1 MTQNEAA
8 LAGVLEI
15 FRHNPQ
21 RQFTVDQIE
30 RQARRDRLGN
40 FTDLIKSLA
49 TLEHEKKIITDGNGR
64 YQLTRENT
72 EVEGVF
78 RANDKGFGFVRL
90 DDEEADDIFIGADNT
105 KLALDGDRVKVKITV
120 GGNPWNGKGPEGE
133 VLEIL
138 ERGTSSLVGE
148 YTPLEDLQVKI
159 SHFAGYV
166 ISTNKKFKKY
176 KVYVSDQGIIPQLGD
191 MVKVTI
197 KDYPSEDIPD
207 SMTGA
212 VVEVIG
218 NKNDPGVDIMS
229 IVAEHDIRVD
239 WPEDALAQANAIP
252 DHVTDEEK
260 KGRRDIRDQAAV
272 TIDGDDSKDF
282 DDAVVVWKKPNGNYH
297 LGVHIADVAHY
308 VKEGTPLDRE
318 AFARGN
324 STYLVDR
331 VIPMLP
337 FRLSNGICSLNEGVD
352 RLVLSCDMEIT
363 PDGERVGYDIYPSLM
378 RSHGRLTYN
387 KVNQALTDVPDS
399 DLEDKYVKVRPML
412 QEMAD
417 LHEVLY
423 QQRHNRGAID
433 FEEPEAKIIVDD
445 KGKPVDIVLRERGT
459 AEKMIESFMLL
470 ANETVAEAYYKK
482 HVPFLYRVHETPEA
496 DRITRF
502 FEFCSA
508 FGLNIKADPN
518 DVKPLDLQKVVTKTL
533 GTPEEAVVQMMMLR
547 SLKQAHY
554 SEEPLGHFGIA
565 AKYYTH
571 FTSPIRRYSDTM
583 VHRMIHTYLEEG
595 MGDEVEE
602 HFAGELPEVAEQ
614 TSTQERR
621 SIDTERATNDLKMT
635 EYMAD
640 QVGQKFDAVV
650 SSVTSFG
657 MFVQLENTVEGL
669 IHISNLKDDFY
680 SYDEKTMTL
689 TGRGTHKQYKV
700 GMPIK
705 VVLINANVEQ
715 HQLDFEVYDPDAK
728 KRPHNDR
735 GQGRNGRGRYRGDR
749 NRDNRNGHGGRG
761 NRDRR
766 KGYSG
771 DRQHKVSKN
780 NRGQRL
786 GQSSKR
792 PR

>member
-1 MTQNEAA
+1 MEKIMAQKETV

-21 RQFTVDQIE
+21 KQFSVDQIE

-40 FTDLIKSLA
+40 FTDLVKALA
-49 TLEHEKKIITDGNGR
+49 YLEQKKQIITDGNGR
-64 YQLTRENT
+64 YQLAQENT

-90 DDEEADDIFIGADNT
+90 DDEEADDVFINSDAT
-105 KLALDGDRVKVKITV
+105 KLALDGDRVKVKITA
-120 GGNPWNGKGPEGE
+120 GGNPWNGKGPEGQVE
-133 VLEIL
+133 EIL
-138 ERGTSSLVGE
+138 ERGASSIVGE

-176 KVYVSDQGIIPQLGD
+176 RVYVSENGLIPQMGD
-191 MVKVTI
+191 MVKVSLKT
-197 KDYPSEDIPD
+197 YPTEDLPD
-207 SMTGA
+207 QMTGA
-212 VVEVIG
+212 VVEIIG

-229 IVAEHDIRVD
+229 IVAEHDIRTE
-239 WPEDALAQANAIP
+239 WPEDALEQANAIP
-252 DHVTDEEK
+252 DHVTEEERHEA
-260 KGRRDIRDQAAV
+260 GRRDITDQPAV

-282 DDAVVVWKKPNGNYH
+282 DDAVVLWKLDNGNYH

-363 PDGERVGYDIYPSLM
+363 PEGERVSYDIYPAVM

-387 KVNQALTDVPDS
+387 KVNQALRADVPDS

-412 QEMAD
+412 KDMAA
-417 LHEVLY
+417 LHEALY
-423 QQRHNRGAID
+423 NQRHARGAID
-433 FEEPEAKIIVDD
+433 FEEPEAKIIVDE
-445 KGKPVDIVLRERGT
+445 KGKPVDIVLHSRGT

-470 ANETVAEAYYKK
+470 ANETVAEAYYRKK
-482 HVPFLYRVHETPEA
+482 VPFLYRVHETPEA

-508 FGLNIKADPN
+508 FGLNVKADPN
-518 DVKPLDLQKVVTKTL
+518 DIKPLDLQKVVTKTL
-533 GTPEEAVVQMMMLR
+533 GTPEEAVLQMMMLR

-554 SEEPLGHFGIA
+554 SEDPLGHFGIA

-583 VHRMIHTYLEEG
+583 AHRMIHAYLEEG
-595 MGDEVEE
+595 MGDEVKE
-602 HFAGELPEVAEQ
+602 HFKEELPEVADQ

-640 QVGQKFDAVV
+640 QVGNKFEAVI

-669 IHISNLKDDFY
+669 IHISNLKDDYY

-689 TGRGTHKQYKV
+689 TGRATHKKYKV

-705 VVLINANVEQ
+705 VVLTNANVEQ

-735 GQGRNGRGRYRGDR
+735 GMGRRSGDR
-749 NRDNRNGHGGRG
+749 NFKGRSNYGGR
-761 NRDRR
+761 D
-766 KGYSG
+766 KSG
-771 DRQHKVSKN
+771 DRRHKPSRN

-786 GQSSKR
+786 GQSERGNRRR
-792 PR
+792 PNR

>member
-1 MTQNEAA
+1 MAQNETV

-21 RQFTVDQIE
+21 KQFSVDQIE

-40 FTDLIKSLA
+40 FTDLVKALA
-49 TLEHEKKIITDGNGR
+49 YLEQKKQIITDGNGR
-64 YQLTRENT
+64 YQLAQENT

-90 DDEEADDIFIGADNT
+90 DDEEADDVFINSDAT
-105 KLALDGDRVKVKITV
+105 KLALDGDRVKVKITA
-120 GGNPWNGKGPEGE
+120 GGNPWNGKGPEGQVE
-133 VLEIL
+133 EIL
-138 ERGTSSLVGE
+138 ERGASSIVGE

-176 KVYVSDQGIIPQLGD
+176 RVYVSENGLIPQMGD
-191 MVKVTI
+191 MVKVSLKT
-197 KDYPSEDIPD
+197 YPTEDLPD
-207 SMTGA
+207 QMTGA
-212 VVEVIG
+212 VVEIIG

-229 IVAEHDIRVD
+229 IVAEHDIRTE
-239 WPEDALAQANAIP
+239 WPEDALEQANAIP
-252 DHVTDEEK
+252 DHVTEEERHEA
-260 KGRRDIRDQAAV
+260 GRRDITDQPAV

-282 DDAVVVWKKPNGNYH
+282 DDAVVLWKLDNGNYH

-363 PDGERVGYDIYPSLM
+363 PEGERVSYDIYPALM

-387 KVNQALTDVPDS
+387 KVNQALRADVPDS

-412 QEMAD
+412 KDMAA
-417 LHEVLY
+417 LHEALY
-423 QQRHNRGAID
+423 NQRHARGAID
-433 FEEPEAKIIVDD
+433 FEEPEAKIIVDE
-445 KGKPVDIVLRERGT
+445 KGKPVDIVLHSRGT

-470 ANETVAEAYYKK
+470 ANETVAEAYYRKK
-482 HVPFLYRVHETPEA
+482 VPFLYRVHETPEA

-508 FGLNIKADPN
+508 FGLNVKADPN
-518 DVKPLDLQKVVTKTL
+518 DIKPLDLQKVVTKTL
-533 GTPEEAVVQMMMLR
+533 GTPEEAVLQMMMLR

-554 SEEPLGHFGIA
+554 SEDPLGHFGIA

-583 VHRMIHTYLEEG
+583 AHRMIHAYLEEG
-595 MGDEVEE
+595 MGDEVKE
-602 HFAGELPEVAEQ
+602 HFKEELPEVADQ
-614 TSTQERR
+614 TSMQERR

-640 QVGQKFDAVV
+640 QVGNKFEAVI

-669 IHISNLKDDFY
+669 IHISNLKDDYY

-689 TGRGTHKQYKV
+689 TGRATHKKYKV

-705 VVLINANVEQ
+705 VVLTNANVEQ

-735 GQGRNGRGRYRGDR
+735 GMGRRSGDR
-749 NRDNRNGHGGRG
+749 NFKGRSNYGGR
-761 NRDRR
+761 D
-766 KGYSG
+766 KSG
-771 DRQHKVSKN
+771 DRRHKPSRN

-786 GQSSKR
+786 GQSERGNRRR
-792 PR
+792 PNR

>member
-1 MTQNEAA
+1 MAQNETV

-21 RQFTVDQIE
+21 KQFSVDQIE

-40 FTDLIKSLA
+40 FTDLVKALA
-49 TLEHEKKIITDGNGR
+49 YLEQEKQIITDGNGR
-64 YQLTRENT
+64 YQLAQENT

-90 DDEEADDIFIGADNT
+90 DDEEADDVFINSDAT
-105 KLALDGDRVKVKITV
+105 KLALDGDRVKVKITA
-120 GGNPWNGKGPEGE
+120 GGNPWNGKGPEGQVE
-133 VLEIL
+133 EIL
-138 ERGTSSLVGE
+138 ERGASSIVGE

-176 KVYVSDQGIIPQLGD
+176 RVYVSENGLIPQMGD
-191 MVKVTI
+191 MVKVSLKT
-197 KDYPSEDIPD
+197 YPTEDLPD
-207 SMTGA
+207 QMTGA
-212 VVEVIG
+212 VVEIIG

-229 IVAEHDIRVD
+229 IVAEHDIRTE
-239 WPEDALAQANAIP
+239 WPEDALEQANAIP
-252 DHVTDEEK
+252 DHVTEEERHEA
-260 KGRRDIRDQAAV
+260 GRRDITDQPAV

-282 DDAVVVWKKPNGNYH
+282 DDAVVLWKLDNGNYH

-363 PDGERVGYDIYPSLM
+363 PEGERVSYDIYPALM

-387 KVNQALTDVPDS
+387 KVNQALRADVPDS

-412 QEMAD
+412 KDMAA
-417 LHEVLY
+417 LHEALY
-423 QQRHNRGAID
+423 NQRHARGAID
-433 FEEPEAKIIVDD
+433 FEEPEAKIIVDE
-445 KGKPVDIVLRERGT
+445 KGKPVDIVLHSRGT

-470 ANETVAEAYYKK
+470 ANETVAEAYYRKK
-482 HVPFLYRVHETPEA
+482 VPFLYRVHETPEA

-508 FGLNIKADPN
+508 FGLNVKADPN
-518 DVKPLDLQKVVTKTL
+518 DIKPLDLQKVVTKTL
-533 GTPEEAVVQMMMLR
+533 GTPEEAVLQMMMLR

-554 SEEPLGHFGIA
+554 SEDPLGHFGIA

-583 VHRMIHTYLEEG
+583 AHRMIHAYLEEG
-595 MGDEVEE
+595 MGDEVKE
-602 HFAGELPEVAEQ
+602 HFKEELPEVADQ

-640 QVGQKFDAVV
+640 QVGNKFEAVI

-669 IHISNLKDDFY
+669 IHISNLKDDYY

-689 TGRGTHKQYKV
+689 TGRATHKKYKV

-705 VVLINANVEQ
+705 VVLTNANVEQ

-735 GQGRNGRGRYRGDR
+735 GMGRRSGDR
-749 NRDNRNGHGGRG
+749 NFKGRSNYGGR
-761 NRDRR
+761 D
-766 KGYSG
+766 KSG
-771 DRQHKVSKN
+771 DRRHKPSRN

-786 GQSSKR
+786 GQSERGNRRR
-792 PR
+792 PNR

>member
-1 MTQNEAA
+1 MEKIMAQNETV

-21 RQFTVDQIE
+21 KQFSVDQIE

-40 FTDLIKSLA
+40 FTDLVKALA
-49 TLEHEKKIITDGNGR
+49 YLEQKKQIITDGNGR
-64 YQLTRENT
+64 YQLAQENT

-90 DDEEADDIFIGADNT
+90 DDEEADDVFINSDAT
-105 KLALDGDRVKVKITV
+105 KLALDGDRVKVKITA
-120 GGNPWNGKGPEGE
+120 GGNPWNGKGPEGQVE
-133 VLEIL
+133 EIL
-138 ERGTSSLVGE
+138 ERGASSIVGE
-148 YTPLEDLQVKI
+148 YTPLEDLQAKI

-176 KVYVSDQGIIPQLGD
+176 RVYVSENGLIPQMGD
-191 MVKVTI
+191 MVKVSLKT
-197 KDYPSEDIPD
+197 YPTEDLPD
-207 SMTGA
+207 QMTGA
-212 VVEVIG
+212 VVEIIG

-229 IVAEHDIRVD
+229 IVAEHDIRTE
-239 WPEDALAQANAIP
+239 WPEDALEQANAIP
-252 DHVTDEEK
+252 DHVTEEERHEA
-260 KGRRDIRDQAAV
+260 GRRDITDQPAV

-282 DDAVVVWKKPNGNYH
+282 DDAVVLWKLDNGNYH

-363 PDGERVGYDIYPSLM
+363 PEGERVSYDIYPALM

-387 KVNQALTDVPDS
+387 KVNQALRADVPDS

-412 QEMAD
+412 KDMAA
-417 LHEVLY
+417 LHEALY
-423 QQRHNRGAID
+423 NKRHARGAID
-433 FEEPEAKIIVDD
+433 FEEPEAKIIVDE
-445 KGKPVDIVLRERGT
+445 KGKPVDIVLHSRGT

-470 ANETVAEAYYKK
+470 ANETVAEAYYRKK
-482 HVPFLYRVHETPEA
+482 VPFLYRVHETPEA

-508 FGLNIKADPN
+508 FGLNVKADPN
-518 DVKPLDLQKVVTKTL
+518 DIEPLDLQKVVTKTL
-533 GTPEEAVVQMMMLR
+533 GTPEEAVLQMMLLR

-554 SEEPLGHFGIA
+554 SEDPLGHFGIA

-583 VHRMIHTYLEEG
+583 AHRMIHAYLEEG
-595 MGDEVEE
+595 MGDEVKE
-602 HFAGELPEVAEQ
+602 HFKEELPEVADQ
-614 TSTQERR
+614 TSMQERR

-640 QVGQKFDAVV
+640 QVGNKFEAVI

-669 IHISNLKDDFY
+669 IHISNLKDDYY

-689 TGRGTHKQYKV
+689 TGRATHKKYKV

-705 VVLINANVEQ
+705 VVLTNANVEQ

-728 KRPHNDR
+728 KRTHNDR
-735 GQGRNGRGRYRGDR
+735 GMGRR
-749 NRDNRNGHGGRG
+749 
-761 NRDRR
+761 
-766 KGYSG
+766 SG
-771 DRQHKVSKN
+771 DRRHKPSRN

-786 GQSSKR
+786 GQSERGNRRR
-792 PR
+792 PNR

>member
-1 MTQNEAA
+1 MAQNETV

-21 RQFTVDQIE
+21 KQFSVDQIE

-40 FTDLIKSLA
+40 FTDLVKALA
-49 TLEHEKKIITDGNGR
+49 YLEQKKQIITDGNGR
-64 YQLTRENT
+64 YQLAQENT

-90 DDEEADDIFIGADNT
+90 DDEEADDVFINSDAT
-105 KLALDGDRVKVKITV
+105 KLTLDGDRVKVKITA
-120 GGNPWNGKGPEGE
+120 GGNPWNGKGPEGQVE
-133 VLEIL
+133 EIL
-138 ERGTSSLVGE
+138 ERGASSIVGE
-148 YTPLEDLQVKI
+148 YTPLEDLQAKI

-176 KVYVSDQGIIPQLGD
+176 RVYVSENGLIPQMGD
-191 MVKVTI
+191 MVKVSLKT
-197 KDYPSEDIPD
+197 YPTEDLPD
-207 SMTGA
+207 QMTGA
-212 VVEVIG
+212 VVEIIG

-229 IVAEHDIRVD
+229 IVAEHDIRTE
-239 WPEDALAQANAIP
+239 WPEDALEQANAIP
-252 DHVTDEEK
+252 DHVTEEERHEA
-260 KGRRDIRDQAAV
+260 GRRDITDQPAV

-282 DDAVVVWKKPNGNYH
+282 DDAVVLWKLDNGNYH

-363 PDGERVGYDIYPSLM
+363 PEGERVSYDIYPALM

-387 KVNQALTDVPDS
+387 KVNQALRADVPDS

-412 QEMAD
+412 KDMAA
-417 LHEVLY
+417 LHEALY
-423 QQRHNRGAID
+423 NKRHARGAID
-433 FEEPEAKIIVDD
+433 FEEPEAKIIVDE
-445 KGKPVDIVLRERGT
+445 KGKPVDIVLHSRGT

-470 ANETVAEAYYKK
+470 ANETVAEAYYRKK
-482 HVPFLYRVHETPEA
+482 VPFLYRVHETPEA

-508 FGLNIKADPN
+508 FGLNVKADPN
-518 DVKPLDLQKVVTKTL
+518 DIEPLDLQKVVTKTL
-533 GTPEEAVVQMMMLR
+533 GTPEEAVLQMMLLR

-554 SEEPLGHFGIA
+554 SEDPLGHFGIA

-583 VHRMIHTYLEEG
+583 AHRMIHAYLEEG
-595 MGDEVEE
+595 MGDEVKE
-602 HFAGELPEVAEQ
+602 HFKEELPEVADQ
-614 TSTQERR
+614 TSMQERR

-640 QVGQKFDAVV
+640 QVGNKFEAVI

-669 IHISNLKDDFY
+669 IHISNLKDDYY

-689 TGRGTHKQYKV
+689 TGRATHKKYKV

-705 VVLINANVEQ
+705 VVLTNANVEQ

-735 GQGRNGRGRYRGDR
+735 GMGRRSGDR
-749 NRDNRNGHGGRG
+749 NFKGRSNYGGR
-761 NRDRR
+761 D
-766 KGYSG
+766 KSG
-771 DRQHKVSKN
+771 DRRHKPSRN

-786 GQSSKR
+786 GQSERGNRRR
-792 PR
+792 PNR

>member
-1 MTQNEAA
+1 MAQNETV

-21 RQFTVDQIE
+21 KQFSVDQIE

-40 FTDLIKSLA
+40 FTDLVKALA
-49 TLEHEKKIITDGNGR
+49 YLEQKKQIITDGNGR
-64 YQLTRENT
+64 YQLAQENT

-90 DDEEADDIFIGADNT
+90 DDEEADDVFINSDAT
-105 KLALDGDRVKVKITV
+105 KLALDGDRVKVKITA
-120 GGNPWNGKGPEGE
+120 GGNPWNGKGPEGQVE
-133 VLEIL
+133 EIL
-138 ERGTSSLVGE
+138 ERGASSIVGE

-176 KVYVSDQGIIPQLGD
+176 RVYVSENGLIPQMGD
-191 MVKVTI
+191 MVKVSLKT
-197 KDYPSEDIPD
+197 YPTEDLPD
-207 SMTGA
+207 QMTGA
-212 VVEVIG
+212 VVEIIG

-229 IVAEHDIRVD
+229 IVAEHDIRTE
-239 WPEDALAQANAIP
+239 WPEDALEQANAIP
-252 DHVTDEEK
+252 DHVTEEERHEA
-260 KGRRDIRDQAAV
+260 GRRDITDQPAV

-282 DDAVVVWKKPNGNYH
+282 DDAVVLWKLDNGNYH

-363 PDGERVGYDIYPSLM
+363 PEGERVSYDIYPALM

-387 KVNQALTDVPDS
+387 KVNQALRADVPDS

-412 QEMAD
+412 KDMAA
-417 LHEVLY
+417 LHEALY
-423 QQRHNRGAID
+423 NQRHARGAID
-433 FEEPEAKIIVDD
+433 FEEPEAKIIVDE
-445 KGKPVDIVLRERGT
+445 KGKPVDIVLHSRGT

-470 ANETVAEAYYKK
+470 ANETVAEAYYRKK
-482 HVPFLYRVHETPEA
+482 VPFLYRVHETPEA

-508 FGLNIKADPN
+508 FGLNVKADPN
-518 DVKPLDLQKVVTKTL
+518 DIKPLDLQKVVTKTL
-533 GTPEEAVVQMMMLR
+533 GTPEEAVLQMMMLR

-554 SEEPLGHFGIA
+554 SEDPLGHFGIA

-583 VHRMIHTYLEEG
+583 AHRMIHAYLEEG
-595 MGDEVEE
+595 MGDKVKE
-602 HFAGELPEVAEQ
+602 HFKEELPEVADQ
-614 TSTQERR
+614 TSMQERR

-640 QVGQKFDAVV
+640 QVGNKFEAVV

-669 IHISNLKDDFY
+669 IHISNLKDDYY
-680 SYDEKTMTL
+680 SYDEKSMTL
-689 TGRGTHKQYKV
+689 TGRTTHKKYKV

-705 VVLINANVEQ
+705 VVLTNANVEQ

-735 GQGRNGRGRYRGDR
+735 GMVRRNGDR
-749 NRDNRNGHGGRG
+749 NFKGRRNYGGRDKSG
-761 NRDRR
+761 ERR
-766 KGYSG
+766 
-771 DRQHKVSKN
+771 HKPSRS

-786 GQSSKR
+786 GQSEKGNRRR
-792 PR
+792 PNR

>member
-1 MTQNEAA
+1 MAQNETV

-21 RQFTVDQIE
+21 KQFSVDQIE

-40 FTDLIKSLA
+40 FTDLVKALA
-49 TLEHEKKIITDGNGR
+49 YLEQEKQIITDGNGR
-64 YQLTRENT
+64 YQLAKENT

-90 DDEEADDIFIGADNT
+90 DDEEADDVFINSDAT
-105 KLALDGDRVKVKITV
+105 KLALDGDRVKVKITA
-120 GGNPWNGKGPEGE
+120 GGNPWNGKGPEGQVE
-133 VLEIL
+133 EIL
-138 ERGTSSLVGE
+138 ERGASSIVGE
-148 YTPLEDLQVKI
+148 YIPLEDLQVKI

-176 KVYVSDQGIIPQLGD
+176 RVYVSENGLIPQMGD
-191 MVKVTI
+191 MVKVSLKT
-197 KDYPSEDIPD
+197 YPTEDLPD
-207 SMTGA
+207 QMTGA
-212 VVEVIG
+212 VVEIIG

-229 IVAEHDIRVD
+229 IVAEHDIRTE
-239 WPEDALAQANAIP
+239 WPEDALEQANAIP
-252 DHVTDEEK
+252 DHVTEEERHEA
-260 KGRRDIRDQAAV
+260 GRRDITDQPAV

-282 DDAVVVWKKPNGNYH
+282 DDAVVLWKLDNGNYH

-363 PDGERVGYDIYPSLM
+363 PEGERVSYDIYPAVM

-387 KVNQALTDVPDS
+387 KVNQALRADVPDS

-412 QEMAD
+412 KDMAA
-417 LHEVLY
+417 LHEALY
-423 QQRHNRGAID
+423 KQRHARGSID
-433 FEEPEAKIIVDD
+433 FEEPEAKIIVDE
-445 KGKPVDIVLRERGT
+445 KGKPVDIVLHSRGT

-470 ANETVAEAYYKK
+470 ANETVAEAYYRKK
-482 HVPFLYRVHETPEA
+482 VPFLYRVHETPEA

-508 FGLNIKADPN
+508 FGLNVKADPN
-518 DVKPLDLQKVVTKTL
+518 DIKPLDLQKVVTKTL
-533 GTPEEAVVQMMMLR
+533 GTPEEEVLQMMMLR

-554 SEEPLGHFGIA
+554 SEDPLGHFGIA

-583 VHRMIHTYLEEG
+583 AHRMIHAYLEEG
-595 MGDEVEE
+595 MGDEVKE
-602 HFAGELPEVAEQ
+602 HFKEELPEVADQ

-640 QVGQKFDAVV
+640 QVGNKFEAVV

-669 IHISNLKDDFY
+669 IHISNLKDDYY

-689 TGRGTHKQYKV
+689 TGRATHKKYKV

-705 VVLINANVEQ
+705 VVLTNANVEQ

-728 KRPHNDR
+728 KRSHNDR
-735 GQGRNGRGRYRGDR
+735 GMGRRSGDR
-749 NRDNRNGHGGRG
+749 NFKGRSNYGGR
-761 NRDRR
+761 D
-766 KGYSG
+766 KSG
-771 DRQHKVSKN
+771 DRRHKPSRN

-786 GQSSKR
+786 GQSERGNRRR
-792 PR
+792 PNR

>member
-1 MTQNEAA
+1 MAQNETV

-21 RQFTVDQIE
+21 KQFSVDQIE

-40 FTDLIKSLA
+40 FTDLVKALA
-49 TLEHEKKIITDGNGR
+49 YLEQEKQIITDGNGR
-64 YQLTRENT
+64 YQLAQENT

-90 DDEEADDIFIGADNT
+90 DDEEADDVFINSDAT
-105 KLALDGDRVKVKITV
+105 KLALDGDRVKVKITA
-120 GGNPWNGKGPEGE
+120 GGNPWNGKGPEGQVE
-133 VLEIL
+133 EIL
-138 ERGTSSLVGE
+138 ERGASSIVGE

-176 KVYVSDQGIIPQLGD
+176 RVYVSENGLIPQMGD
-191 MVKVTI
+191 MVKVSLKT
-197 KDYPSEDIPD
+197 YPTEELPD
-207 SMTGA
+207 QMTGA
-212 VVEVIG
+212 VVEIIG

-229 IVAEHDIRVD
+229 IVAEHDIRTE
-239 WPEDALAQANAIP
+239 WPEDALEQANAIP
-252 DHVTDEEK
+252 DHVTEEERHEA
-260 KGRRDIRDQAAV
+260 GRRDITDQPAV

-282 DDAVVVWKKPNGNYH
+282 DDAVVLWKLDNGNYH

-363 PDGERVGYDIYPSLM
+363 PEGERVSYDIYPALM

-387 KVNQALTDVPDS
+387 KVNQALRADVPDS

-412 QEMAD
+412 KDMAA
-417 LHEVLY
+417 LHEALY
-423 QQRHNRGAID
+423 NQRHARGAID
-433 FEEPEAKIIVDD
+433 FEEPEAKIIVDE
-445 KGKPVDIVLRERGT
+445 KGKPVDIVLHSRGT

-470 ANETVAEAYYKK
+470 ANETVAEAYYRKK
-482 HVPFLYRVHETPEA
+482 VPFLYRVHETPEA

-508 FGLNIKADPN
+508 FGLNVKADPN
-518 DVKPLDLQKVVTKTL
+518 DIKPLDLQKVVTKTL
-533 GTPEEAVVQMMMLR
+533 GTPEEAVLQMMMLR

-554 SEEPLGHFGIA
+554 SEDPLGHFGIA

-583 VHRMIHTYLEEG
+583 AHRMIHAYLEEG
-595 MGDEVEE
+595 MGDEVKE
-602 HFAGELPEVAEQ
+602 HFKEELPEVADQ

-640 QVGQKFDAVV
+640 QVGNKFEAVI

-669 IHISNLKDDFY
+669 IHISNLKDDYY

-689 TGRGTHKQYKV
+689 TGRATHKKYKV

-705 VVLINANVEQ
+705 VVLTNANVEQ

-735 GQGRNGRGRYRGDR
+735 GMGRRSGDR
-749 NRDNRNGHGGRG
+749 NFKGRSNYGGR
-761 NRDRR
+761 D
-766 KGYSG
+766 KSG
-771 DRQHKVSKN
+771 DRRHKPSRN

-786 GQSSKR
+786 GQSERGNRRR
-792 PR
+792 PNR

>member
-1 MTQNEAA
+1 MAQNETV

-21 RQFTVDQIE
+21 KQFSVDQIE

-40 FTDLIKSLA
+40 FTDLVKALA
-49 TLEHEKKIITDGNGR
+49 YLEQEKQIITDGNGR
-64 YQLTRENT
+64 YQLAQENT

-90 DDEEADDIFIGADNT
+90 DDEEADDVFINSDAT
-105 KLALDGDRVKVKITV
+105 KLALDGDRVKVKITA
-120 GGNPWNGKGPEGE
+120 GGNPWNGKGPEGQVE
-133 VLEIL
+133 EIL
-138 ERGTSSLVGE
+138 ERGASSIVGE

-176 KVYVSDQGIIPQLGD
+176 RVYVSENGLIPQMGD
-191 MVKVTI
+191 MVKVSLKT
-197 KDYPSEDIPD
+197 YPTEDLPD
-207 SMTGA
+207 QMTGA
-212 VVEVIG
+212 VVEIIG

-229 IVAEHDIRVD
+229 IVAEHDIRTE
-239 WPEDALAQANAIP
+239 WPEDALEQANAIP
-252 DHVTDEEK
+252 DHVTEEERHEA
-260 KGRRDIRDQAAV
+260 GRRDITDQPAV

-282 DDAVVVWKKPNGNYH
+282 DDAVVLWKLDNGNYH

-363 PDGERVGYDIYPSLM
+363 PEGERVSYDIYPALM

-387 KVNQALTDVPDS
+387 KVNQALRADVPDS

-412 QEMAD
+412 KDMAA
-417 LHEVLY
+417 LHEALY
-423 QQRHNRGAID
+423 NQRHARGAID
-433 FEEPEAKIIVDD
+433 FEEPEAKIIVDE
-445 KGKPVDIVLRERGT
+445 KGKPVDIVLHSRGT

-470 ANETVAEAYYKK
+470 ANETVAEAYYRKK
-482 HVPFLYRVHETPEA
+482 VPFLYRVHETPEA

-508 FGLNIKADPN
+508 FGLNVKADPN
-518 DVKPLDLQKVVTKTL
+518 DIKPLDLQKVVTKTL
-533 GTPEEAVVQMMMLR
+533 GTPEEAVLQMMMLR

-554 SEEPLGHFGIA
+554 SEDPLGHFGIA

-583 VHRMIHTYLEEG
+583 AHRMIHAYLEEG
-595 MGDEVEE
+595 MGDEVKE
-602 HFAGELPEVAEQ
+602 HFKEELPEVADQ

-640 QVGQKFDAVV
+640 QVGNKFEAVV

-669 IHISNLKDDFY
+669 IHISNLKDDYY

-689 TGRGTHKQYKV
+689 TGRATHKKYKV

-705 VVLINANVEQ
+705 VVLTNANVEQ

-735 GQGRNGRGRYRGDR
+735 GMGRRSGDR
-749 NRDNRNGHGGRG
+749 NFKGRSNYGGR
-761 NRDRR
+761 D
-766 KGYSG
+766 KSG
-771 DRQHKVSKN
+771 DRRHKPSRN

-786 GQSSKR
+786 GQSERGNRRR
-792 PR
+792 PNR

>member
-1 MTQNEAA
+1 MAQNETV

-21 RQFTVDQIE
+21 KQFSVDQIE

-40 FTDLIKSLA
+40 FTDLVKALA
-49 TLEHEKKIITDGNGR
+49 YLEQKKQIITDGNGR
-64 YQLTRENT
+64 YQLAQENT

-90 DDEEADDIFIGADNT
+90 DDEEADDVFINSDAT
-105 KLALDGDRVKVKITV
+105 KLALDGDRVKVKITA
-120 GGNPWNGKGPEGE
+120 GGNPWNGKGPEGQVE
-133 VLEIL
+133 EIL
-138 ERGTSSLVGE
+138 ERGASSIVGE

-176 KVYVSDQGIIPQLGD
+176 RVYVSENGLIPQMGD
-191 MVKVTI
+191 MVKVSLKT
-197 KDYPSEDIPD
+197 YPTEDLPD
-207 SMTGA
+207 QMTGA
-212 VVEVIG
+212 VVEIIG

-229 IVAEHDIRVD
+229 IVAEHDIRTE
-239 WPEDALAQANAIP
+239 WPEDALEQANAIP
-252 DHVTDEEK
+252 DHVTEEERHEA
-260 KGRRDIRDQAAV
+260 GRRDITDQPAV

-282 DDAVVVWKKPNGNYH
+282 DDAVVLWKLDNGNYH

-363 PDGERVGYDIYPSLM
+363 PEGERVSYDIYPAVM

-387 KVNQALTDVPDS
+387 KVNQALRADVPDS

-412 QEMAD
+412 KDMAA
-417 LHEVLY
+417 LHEALY
-423 QQRHNRGAID
+423 NKRHARGAID
-433 FEEPEAKIIVDD
+433 FEEPEAKIIVDE
-445 KGKPVDIVLRERGT
+445 KPVDIVLHSRGT

-470 ANETVAEAYYKK
+470 ANETVAEAYYRKK
-482 HVPFLYRVHETPEA
+482 VPFLYRVHETPEA

-508 FGLNIKADPN
+508 FGLNVKADPN
-518 DVKPLDLQKVVTKTL
+518 DIKPLDLQKVVTKTL
-533 GTPEEAVVQMMMLR
+533 GTPEEAVLQMMMLR

-554 SEEPLGHFGIA
+554 SEDPLGHFGIA

-583 VHRMIHTYLEEG
+583 AHRMIHAYLEEG
-595 MGDEVEE
+595 MGDEVKE
-602 HFAGELPEVAEQ
+602 HFKEELPEVADQ

-640 QVGQKFDAVV
+640 QVGNKFEAVI

-669 IHISNLKDDFY
+669 IHISNLKDDYY

-689 TGRGTHKQYKV
+689 TGRATHKKYKV
-700 GMPIK
+700 GMLIK
-705 VVLINANVEQ
+705 VVLTNANVEQ

-735 GQGRNGRGRYRGDR
+735 GMGRRSGDR
-749 NRDNRNGHGGRG
+749 NFKGRSNYGGR
-761 NRDRR
+761 D
-766 KGYSG
+766 KSG
-771 DRQHKVSKN
+771 DRRHKPSRN

-786 GQSSKR
+786 GQSERGNRRR
-792 PR
+792 PNR

>member
-1 MTQNEAA
+1 MAQNETV

-21 RQFTVDQIE
+21 KQFSVDQIE

-40 FTDLIKSLA
+40 FTDLVKALA
-49 TLEHEKKIITDGNGR
+49 YLEQKKQIITDGNGR
-64 YQLTRENT
+64 YQLAQENT

-90 DDEEADDIFIGADNT
+90 DDEEADDVFINSDAT
-105 KLALDGDRVKVKITV
+105 KLALDGDRVKVKITA
-120 GGNPWNGKGPEGE
+120 GGNPWNGKGPEGQVE
-133 VLEIL
+133 EIL
-138 ERGTSSLVGE
+138 ERGASSIVGE

-176 KVYVSDQGIIPQLGD
+176 RVYVSENGLIPQMGD
-191 MVKVTI
+191 MVKVSLKT
-197 KDYPSEDIPD
+197 YPTEDLPD
-207 SMTGA
+207 QMTGA
-212 VVEVIG
+212 VVEIIG

-229 IVAEHDIRVD
+229 IVAEHDIRTE
-239 WPEDALAQANAIP
+239 WPEDALEQANAIP
-252 DHVTDEEK
+252 DHVTEEERHEA
-260 KGRRDIRDQAAV
+260 GRRDITDQPAV

-282 DDAVVVWKKPNGNYH
+282 DDAVVLWKLDNGNYH

-363 PDGERVGYDIYPSLM
+363 PEGERVSYDIYPAVM

-387 KVNQALTDVPDS
+387 KVNQALRADVPDS

-412 QEMAD
+412 KDMAA
-417 LHEVLY
+417 LHEALY
-423 QQRHNRGAID
+423 NQRHARGAID
-433 FEEPEAKIIVDD
+433 FEEPEAKIIVDE
-445 KGKPVDIVLRERGT
+445 KGKPVDIVLHSRGT

-470 ANETVAEAYYKK
+470 ANETVAEAYYRKK
-482 HVPFLYRVHETPEA
+482 VPFLYRVHETPEA

-508 FGLNIKADPN
+508 FGLNVKADPN
-518 DVKPLDLQKVVTKTL
+518 DIKPLDLQKVVTKTL
-533 GTPEEAVVQMMMLR
+533 GTPEEAVLQMMMLR

-554 SEEPLGHFGIA
+554 SEDPLGHFGIA

-583 VHRMIHTYLEEG
+583 AHRMIHAYLEEG
-595 MGDEVEE
+595 MGDEVKE
-602 HFAGELPEVAEQ
+602 HFKEELPEVADQ

-640 QVGQKFDAVV
+640 QVGNKFEAVV

-669 IHISNLKDDFY
+669 IHISNLKDDY
-680 SYDEKTMTL
+680 YAYDEKTMTL
-689 TGRGTHKQYKV
+689 TGRATHKKYKV

-705 VVLINANVEQ
+705 VVLTNANVEQ

-735 GQGRNGRGRYRGDR
+735 GMGRRSGDR
-749 NRDNRNGHGGRG
+749 NFKGRSNYGGR
-761 NRDRR
+761 D
-766 KGYSG
+766 KSG
-771 DRQHKVSKN
+771 DRRHKPSRN

-786 GQSSKR
+786 GQSERGNRRR
-792 PR
+792 PNR

>member
-1 MTQNEAA
+1 MAQNETV

-21 RQFTVDQIE
+21 KQFSVDQIE

-40 FTDLIKSLA
+40 FTDLVKALA
-49 TLEHEKKIITDGNGR
+49 YLEQGKQIITDGNGR
-64 YQLTRENT
+64 YQLAQENT

-90 DDEEADDIFIGADNT
+90 DDEEADDVFINSDAT
-105 KLALDGDRVKVKITV
+105 KLALDGDRVKVKITA
-120 GGNPWNGKGPEGE
+120 GGNPWNGKGPEGQVE
-133 VLEIL
+133 EIL
-138 ERGTSSLVGE
+138 ERGASSIVGE

-176 KVYVSDQGIIPQLGD
+176 RVYVSENGLIPQMGD
-191 MVKVTI
+191 MVKVSLKT
-197 KDYPSEDIPD
+197 YPTEDLPD
-207 SMTGA
+207 QMTGA
-212 VVEVIG
+212 VVEIIG

-229 IVAEHDIRVD
+229 IVAEHDIRTE
-239 WPEDALAQANAIP
+239 WPEDALEQANAIP
-252 DHVTDEEK
+252 DHVTEEERHEA
-260 KGRRDIRDQAAV
+260 GRRDITDQPAV

-282 DDAVVVWKKPNGNYH
+282 DDAVVLWKLDNGNYH

-363 PDGERVGYDIYPSLM
+363 PEGERVSYDIYPALM

-387 KVNQALTDVPDS
+387 KVNQALRADVPDS

-412 QEMAD
+412 KDMAA
-417 LHEVLY
+417 LHEALY
-423 QQRHNRGAID
+423 NQRHARGAID
-433 FEEPEAKIIVDD
+433 FEEPEAKIIVDE
-445 KGKPVDIVLRERGT
+445 KGKPVDIVLHSRGT

-470 ANETVAEAYYKK
+470 ANETVAEAYYRKK
-482 HVPFLYRVHETPEA
+482 VPFLYRVHETPEA

-508 FGLNIKADPN
+508 FGLNVKADPN
-518 DVKPLDLQKVVTKTL
+518 DIKPLDLQKVVTKTL
-533 GTPEEAVVQMMMLR
+533 GTPEEAVLQMMMLR

-554 SEEPLGHFGIA
+554 SEDPLGHFGIA

-583 VHRMIHTYLEEG
+583 AHRMIHAYLEEG
-595 MGDEVEE
+595 MGDEVKE
-602 HFAGELPEVAEQ
+602 HFKEELPEVADQ

-640 QVGQKFDAVV
+640 QVGNKFEAVV

-669 IHISNLKDDFY
+669 IHISNLKDDYY

-689 TGRGTHKQYKV
+689 TGRATHKKYKV

-705 VVLINANVEQ
+705 VVLTNANVEQ

-735 GQGRNGRGRYRGDR
+735 GMGRRSGDR
-749 NRDNRNGHGGRG
+749 NFKGRSNYGGR
-761 NRDRR
+761 D
-766 KGYSG
+766 KSG
-771 DRQHKVSKN
+771 DRRHKPSRS

-786 GQSSKR
+786 GQSERGNRRR
-792 PR
+792 PNR

>member
-1 MTQNEAA
+1 MAQNETV

-21 RQFTVDQIE
+21 KQFSVDQIE

-40 FTDLIKSLA
+40 FTDLVKALA
-49 TLEHEKKIITDGNGR
+49 YLEQEKQIITDGNGR
-64 YQLTRENT
+64 YQLAQENT

-90 DDEEADDIFIGADNT
+90 DDEEADDVFINSDAT
-105 KLALDGDRVKVKITV
+105 KLALDGDRVKVKITA
-120 GGNPWNGKGPEGE
+120 GGNPWNGKGPEGQVE
-133 VLEIL
+133 EIL
-138 ERGTSSLVGE
+138 ERGASSIVGE

-176 KVYVSDQGIIPQLGD
+176 RVYVSENGLIPQMGD
-191 MVKVTI
+191 MVKVSLKT
-197 KDYPSEDIPD
+197 YPTEDLPD
-207 SMTGA
+207 QMTGA
-212 VVEVIG
+212 VVEIIG

-229 IVAEHDIRVD
+229 IVAEHDIRTE
-239 WPEDALAQANAIP
+239 WPEDALEQANAIP
-252 DHVTDEEK
+252 DHVTEEERHEA
-260 KGRRDIRDQAAV
+260 GRRDITDQPAV

-282 DDAVVVWKKPNGNYH
+282 DDAVVLWKLDNGNYH

-363 PDGERVGYDIYPSLM
+363 PEGERVSYDIYPAVM

-387 KVNQALTDVPDS
+387 KVNQALRADVPDS

-412 QEMAD
+412 KDMAA
-417 LHEVLY
+417 LHEALY
-423 QQRHNRGAID
+423 NQRHARGAID
-433 FEEPEAKIIVDD
+433 FEEPEAKIIVDE
-445 KGKPVDIVLRERGT
+445 KGKPVDIVLHSRGT

-470 ANETVAEAYYKK
+470 ANETVAEAYYRKK
-482 HVPFLYRVHETPEA
+482 VPFLYRVHETPEA

-508 FGLNIKADPN
+508 FGLNVKADPN
-518 DVKPLDLQKVVTKTL
+518 DIKPLDLQKVVTKTL
-533 GTPEEAVVQMMMLR
+533 GTPEEAVLQMMMLR

-554 SEEPLGHFGIA
+554 SEDPLGHFGIA

-583 VHRMIHTYLEEG
+583 AHRMIHAYLEEG
-595 MGDEVEE
+595 MGDEVKE
-602 HFAGELPEVAEQ
+602 HFKEELPEVADQ

-640 QVGQKFDAVV
+640 QVGNKFEAVI

-669 IHISNLKDDFY
+669 IHISNLKDDYY

-689 TGRGTHKQYKV
+689 TGRATHKKYKV

-705 VVLINANVEQ
+705 VVLTNANVEQ

-735 GQGRNGRGRYRGDR
+735 GMGRRSGDR
-749 NRDNRNGHGGRG
+749 NFKGRSNYGGR
-761 NRDRR
+761 D
-766 KGYSG
+766 KSG
-771 DRQHKVSKN
+771 DRRHKPSRN

-786 GQSSKR
+786 GQSERGNRRR
-792 PR
+792 PNR

>member
-1 MTQNEAA
+1 MAQNETV

-21 RQFTVDQIE
+21 KQFSVDQIE

-40 FTDLIKSLA
+40 FTDLVKALA
-49 TLEHEKKIITDGNGR
+49 YLEQKKQIITDGNGR
-64 YQLTRENT
+64 YQLAQENT

-78 RANDKGFGFVRL
+78 RANDKGFGFVHL
-90 DDEEADDIFIGADNT
+90 DDEEADDVFINSDAT
-105 KLALDGDRVKVKITV
+105 KLALDGDRVKAKITA
-120 GGNPWNGKGPEGE
+120 GGNPWNGKGPEGQVE
-133 VLEIL
+133 EIL
-138 ERGTSSLVGE
+138 ERGASSIVGE
-148 YTPLEDLQVKI
+148 YTPLEDLQAKI

-176 KVYVSDQGIIPQLGD
+176 RVYVSENGLIPQMGD
-191 MVKVTI
+191 MVKVSLKT
-197 KDYPSEDIPD
+197 YPTEDLPD
-207 SMTGA
+207 QMTGA
-212 VVEVIG
+212 VVEIIG

-229 IVAEHDIRVD
+229 IVAEHDIRTE
-239 WPEDALAQANAIP
+239 WPEDALEQANAIP
-252 DHVTDEEK
+252 DHVTEEERHEA
-260 KGRRDIRDQAAV
+260 GRRDITDQPAV

-282 DDAVVVWKKPNGNYH
+282 DDAVVLWKLDNGNYH

-363 PDGERVGYDIYPSLM
+363 PEGERVSYDIYPAVM

-387 KVNQALTDVPDS
+387 KVNQALRADVPDS

-412 QEMAD
+412 KDMAA
-417 LHEVLY
+417 LHEALY
-423 QQRHNRGAID
+423 NKRHARGAID
-433 FEEPEAKIIVDD
+433 FEEPEAKIIVDE
-445 KGKPVDIVLRERGT
+445 KGKPVDIVLHSRGT

-470 ANETVAEAYYKK
+470 ANETVAEAYYRKK
-482 HVPFLYRVHETPEA
+482 VPFLYRVHETPEA

-508 FGLNIKADPN
+508 FGLNVKADPN
-518 DVKPLDLQKVVTKTL
+518 DIEPLDLQKVVTKTL
-533 GTPEEAVVQMMMLR
+533 GTPEEAVLQMMLLR

-554 SEEPLGHFGIA
+554 SEDPLGHFGIA

-583 VHRMIHTYLEEG
+583 AHRMIHAYLEEG
-595 MGDEVEE
+595 MGDEVKE
-602 HFAGELPEVAEQ
+602 HFKEELPEVADQ
-614 TSTQERR
+614 TSMQERR

-640 QVGQKFDAVV
+640 QVGNKFEAVI

-669 IHISNLKDDFY
+669 IHISNLKDDYY

-689 TGRGTHKQYKV
+689 TGRATHKKYKV

-705 VVLINANVEQ
+705 VVLTNANVEQ

-735 GQGRNGRGRYRGDR
+735 GMGRRSGDR
-749 NRDNRNGHGGRG
+749 NFKGRSNYGGR
-761 NRDRR
+761 D
-766 KGYSG
+766 KSG
-771 DRQHKVSKN
+771 DRRHKPSRN

-786 GQSSKR
+786 GQSERGNRRR
-792 PR
+792 PNR

>member
-1 MTQNEAA
+1 MAQNETV

-21 RQFTVDQIE
+21 KQFSVDQIE

-40 FTDLIKSLA
+40 FTDLVKALSY
-49 TLEHEKKIITDGNGR
+49 LEQKKQIITDGNGR
-64 YQLTRENT
+64 YQLAQENT

-90 DDEEADDIFIGADNT
+90 DDEEADDVFINSDAT
-105 KLALDGDRVKVKITV
+105 KLALDGDRVKVKITA
-120 GGNPWNGKGPEGE
+120 GGNPWNGKGPEGQVE
-133 VLEIL
+133 EIL
-138 ERGTSSLVGE
+138 ERGASSIVGE

-176 KVYVSDQGIIPQLGD
+176 RVYVSENGLIPQMGD
-191 MVKVTI
+191 MVKVSLKT
-197 KDYPSEDIPD
+197 YPTEDLPD
-207 SMTGA
+207 QMTGA
-212 VVEVIG
+212 VVEIIG

-229 IVAEHDIRVD
+229 IVAEHDIRTE
-239 WPEDALAQANAIP
+239 WPEDALEQANAIP
-252 DHVTDEEK
+252 DHVTEEERHEA
-260 KGRRDIRDQAAV
+260 GRRDITDQPAV

-282 DDAVVVWKKPNGNYH
+282 DDAVVLWKLDNGNYH

-363 PDGERVGYDIYPSLM
+363 PEGERVSYDIYPAVM

-387 KVNQALTDVPDS
+387 KVNQALRADVPDS

-412 QEMAD
+412 KDMAA
-417 LHEVLY
+417 LHEALY
-423 QQRHNRGAID
+423 NQRHARGAID
-433 FEEPEAKIIVDD
+433 FEEPEAKIIVDE
-445 KGKPVDIVLRERGT
+445 KGKPVDIVLHSRGT

-470 ANETVAEAYYKK
+470 ANETVAEAYYRKK
-482 HVPFLYRVHETPEA
+482 VPFLYRVHETPEA

-508 FGLNIKADPN
+508 FGLNVKADPN
-518 DVKPLDLQKVVTKTL
+518 DIKPLDLQKVVTKTL
-533 GTPEEAVVQMMMLR
+533 GTPEEAVLQMMMLR

-554 SEEPLGHFGIA
+554 SEDPLGHFGIA

-583 VHRMIHTYLEEG
+583 AHRMIHAYLEEG
-595 MGDEVEE
+595 MGDEVKE
-602 HFAGELPEVAEQ
+602 HFKEELPEVADQ

-640 QVGQKFDAVV
+640 QVGNKFEAVI

-669 IHISNLKDDFY
+669 IHISNLKDDYY

-689 TGRGTHKQYKV
+689 TGRATHKKYKV

-705 VVLINANVEQ
+705 VVLTNANVEQ

-735 GQGRNGRGRYRGDR
+735 GMGRRSGDR
-749 NRDNRNGHGGRG
+749 NFKGRSNYGGR
-761 NRDRR
+761 D
-766 KGYSG
+766 KSG
-771 DRQHKVSKN
+771 DRRHKPSRN

-786 GQSSKR
+786 GQSERGNRRR
-792 PR
+792 PNR

>member
-1 MTQNEAA
+1 MAQNETV

-21 RQFTVDQIE
+21 KQFSVDQIE

-40 FTDLIKSLA
+40 FTDLVKALA
-49 TLEHEKKIITDGNGR
+49 YLEQKKQIITDGNGR
-64 YQLTRENT
+64 YQLAQENT

-90 DDEEADDIFIGADNT
+90 DDEEADDVFINSDAT
-105 KLALDGDRVKVKITV
+105 KLALDGDRVKVKITA
-120 GGNPWNGKGPEGE
+120 GGNPWNGKGPEGQVE
-133 VLEIL
+133 EIL
-138 ERGTSSLVGE
+138 ERGASSIVGE

-176 KVYVSDQGIIPQLGD
+176 RVYVSENGLIPQMGD
-191 MVKVTI
+191 MVKVSLKT
-197 KDYPSEDIPD
+197 YPTEDLPD
-207 SMTGA
+207 QMTGA
-212 VVEVIG
+212 VVEIIG

-229 IVAEHDIRVD
+229 IVAEHDIRTE
-239 WPEDALAQANAIP
+239 WPEDALEQANAIP
-252 DHVTDEEK
+252 DHVTEEERHEA
-260 KGRRDIRDQAAV
+260 GRRDITDQPAV

-282 DDAVVVWKKPNGNYH
+282 DDAVVLWKLDNGNYH

-363 PDGERVGYDIYPSLM
+363 PEGERVSYDIYPAVM

-387 KVNQALTDVPDS
+387 KVNQALRADVPDS

-412 QEMAD
+412 KDMAA
-417 LHEVLY
+417 LHEALY
-423 QQRHNRGAID
+423 NKRHARGAID
-433 FEEPEAKIIVDD
+433 FEEPEAKIIVDE
-445 KGKPVDIVLRERGT
+445 KGKPVDIVLHSRGT

-470 ANETVAEAYYKK
+470 ANETVAEAYYRKK
-482 HVPFLYRVHETPEA
+482 VPFLYRVHETPEA

-508 FGLNIKADPN
+508 FGLNVKADPN
-518 DVKPLDLQKVVTKTL
+518 DIKPLDLQKVVTKTL
-533 GTPEEAVVQMMMLR
+533 GTPEEAVLQMMMLR

-554 SEEPLGHFGIA
+554 SEDPLGHFGIA

-583 VHRMIHTYLEEG
+583 AHRMIHAYLEEG
-595 MGDEVEE
+595 MGDEVKE
-602 HFAGELPEVAEQ
+602 HFKEELPEVADQ

-640 QVGQKFDAVV
+640 QVGNKFEAVI

-669 IHISNLKDDFY
+669 IHISNLKDDYY

-689 TGRGTHKQYKV
+689 TGRATHKKYKV

-705 VVLINANVEQ
+705 VVLTNANVEQ

-735 GQGRNGRGRYRGDR
+735 GMGRRSGDR
-749 NRDNRNGHGGRG
+749 NFKGRSNYGGR
-761 NRDRR
+761 D
-766 KGYSG
+766 KSG
-771 DRQHKVSKN
+771 DRRHKPSRN

-786 GQSSKR
+786 GQSERGNRRR
-792 PR
+792 PNR

>member
-1 MTQNEAA
+1 MAQNETV

-21 RQFTVDQIE
+21 KQFSVDQIE

-40 FTDLIKSLA
+40 FTDLVKALA
-49 TLEHEKKIITDGNGR
+49 YLEQKKQIITDGNGR
-64 YQLTRENT
+64 YQLAQENT

-90 DDEEADDIFIGADNT
+90 DDEEADDVFINSDAT
-105 KLALDGDRVKVKITV
+105 KLALDGDRVKVKITA
-120 GGNPWNGKGPEGE
+120 GGNPWNGKGPEGQVE
-133 VLEIL
+133 EIL
-138 ERGTSSLVGE
+138 ERGASSIVGE
-148 YTPLEDLQVKI
+148 YTPLEDLQAKI

-176 KVYVSDQGIIPQLGD
+176 RVYVSENGLIPQMGD
-191 MVKVTI
+191 MVKVSLKT
-197 KDYPSEDIPD
+197 YPTEDLPD
-207 SMTGA
+207 QMTGA
-212 VVEVIG
+212 VVEIIG

-229 IVAEHDIRVD
+229 IVAEHDIRTE
-239 WPEDALAQANAIP
+239 WPEDALEQANAIP
-252 DHVTDEEK
+252 DHVTEEERHEA
-260 KGRRDIRDQAAV
+260 GRRDITDQPAV

-282 DDAVVVWKKPNGNYH
+282 DDAVVLWKLDNGNYH

-318 AFARGN
+318 AFARDN

-363 PDGERVGYDIYPSLM
+363 PEGERVSYDIYPAVM

-387 KVNQALTDVPDS
+387 KVNQALRADVPDS

-412 QEMAD
+412 KDMAA
-417 LHEVLY
+417 LHEALY
-423 QQRHNRGAID
+423 NKRHARGAID
-433 FEEPEAKIIVDD
+433 FEEPEAKIIVDE
-445 KGKPVDIVLRERGT
+445 KGKPVDIVLHSRGT

-470 ANETVAEAYYKK
+470 ANETVAEAYYRKK
-482 HVPFLYRVHETPEA
+482 VPFLYRVHETPEA

-508 FGLNIKADPN
+508 FGLNVKADPN
-518 DVKPLDLQKVVTKTL
+518 DIEPLDLQKVVTKTL
-533 GTPEEAVVQMMMLR
+533 GTPEEAVLQMMLLR

-554 SEEPLGHFGIA
+554 SEDPLGHFGIA

-583 VHRMIHTYLEEG
+583 AHRMIHAYLEEG
-595 MGDEVEE
+595 MGDEVKE
-602 HFAGELPEVAEQ
+602 HFKEELPEVADQ
-614 TSTQERR
+614 TSMQERR

-640 QVGQKFDAVV
+640 QVGNKFEAVI

-669 IHISNLKDDFY
+669 IHISNLKDDYY

-689 TGRGTHKQYKV
+689 TGRATHKKYKV

-705 VVLINANVEQ
+705 VVLTNANVEQ

-735 GQGRNGRGRYRGDR
+735 GMGRRSGDR
-749 NRDNRNGHGGRG
+749 NFKGRSNYGGR
-761 NRDRR
+761 D
-766 KGYSG
+766 KSG
-771 DRQHKVSKN
+771 DRRHKPSRN

-786 GQSSKR
+786 GQSERGNRRR
-792 PR
+792 PNR

>member
-1 MTQNEAA
+1 MAQNETV

-21 RQFTVDQIE
+21 KQFSVDQIE

-40 FTDLIKSLA
+40 FTDLVKALA
-49 TLEHEKKIITDGNGR
+49 YLEQKKQIITDGNGR
-64 YQLTRENT
+64 YQLAQENT

-90 DDEEADDIFIGADNT
+90 DDEEADDVFINSDAT
-105 KLALDGDRVKVKITV
+105 KLALDGDRVKVKITA
-120 GGNPWNGKGPEGE
+120 GGNPWNGKGPEGQVE
-133 VLEIL
+133 EIL
-138 ERGTSSLVGE
+138 ERGASSIVGE

-176 KVYVSDQGIIPQLGD
+176 RVYVSENGLIPQMGD
-191 MVKVTI
+191 MVKVSLKT
-197 KDYPSEDIPD
+197 YPTEELPD
-207 SMTGA
+207 QMTGA
-212 VVEVIG
+212 VVEIIG

-229 IVAEHDIRVD
+229 IVAEHDIRTE
-239 WPEDALAQANAIP
+239 WPEDALEQANAIP
-252 DHVTDEEK
+252 DHVTEEERHEA
-260 KGRRDIRDQAAV
+260 GRRDITDQPAV

-282 DDAVVVWKKPNGNYH
+282 DDAVVLWKLDNGNYH

-363 PDGERVGYDIYPSLM
+363 PEGERVSYDIYPALM

-387 KVNQALTDVPDS
+387 KVNQALRADVPDS

-412 QEMAD
+412 KDMAA
-417 LHEVLY
+417 LHEALY
-423 QQRHNRGAID
+423 NQRHARGAID
-433 FEEPEAKIIVDD
+433 FEEPEAKIIVDE
-445 KGKPVDIVLRERGT
+445 KGKPVDIVLHSRGT

-470 ANETVAEAYYKK
+470 ANETVAEAYYRKK
-482 HVPFLYRVHETPEA
+482 VPFLYRVHETPEA

-508 FGLNIKADPN
+508 FGLNVKADPN
-518 DVKPLDLQKVVTKTL
+518 DIKPLDLQKVVTKTL
-533 GTPEEAVVQMMMLR
+533 GTPEEAVLQMMMLR

-554 SEEPLGHFGIA
+554 SEDPLGHFGIA

-583 VHRMIHTYLEEG
+583 AHRMIHAYLEEG
-595 MGDEVEE
+595 MGDEVKE
-602 HFAGELPEVAEQ
+602 HFKEELPEVADQ

-640 QVGQKFDAVV
+640 QVGNKFEAVI

-669 IHISNLKDDFY
+669 IHISNLKDDYY

-689 TGRGTHKQYKV
+689 TGRATHKKYKV

-705 VVLINANVEQ
+705 VVLTNANVEQ

-735 GQGRNGRGRYRGDR
+735 GMGRRSGDR
-749 NRDNRNGHGGRG
+749 NFKGRSNYGGR
-761 NRDRR
+761 D
-766 KGYSG
+766 KSG
-771 DRQHKVSKN
+771 DRRHKPSRN

-786 GQSSKR
+786 GQSERGNRRR
-792 PR
+792 PNR

>member
-1 MTQNEAA
+1 MAQNETV

-21 RQFTVDQIE
+21 KQFSVDQIE

-40 FTDLIKSLA
+40 FTDLVKALA
-49 TLEHEKKIITDGNGR
+49 YLEQKKQIITDGNGR
-64 YQLTRENT
+64 YQLAQENT

-90 DDEEADDIFIGADNT
+90 DDEEADDVFINSDAT
-105 KLALDGDRVKVKITV
+105 KLALDGDRVKVKITA
-120 GGNPWNGKGPEGE
+120 GGNPWNGKGPEGQVE
-133 VLEIL
+133 EIL
-138 ERGTSSLVGE
+138 ERGASSIVGE

-176 KVYVSDQGIIPQLGD
+176 RVYVSENGLIPQMGD
-191 MVKVTI
+191 MVKVSLKT
-197 KDYPSEDIPD
+197 YPTEDLPD
-207 SMTGA
+207 QMTGA
-212 VVEVIG
+212 VVEIIG

-229 IVAEHDIRVD
+229 IVAEHDIRTE
-239 WPEDALAQANAIP
+239 WPEDALEQANAIP
-252 DHVTDEEK
+252 DHVTEEERHEA
-260 KGRRDIRDQAAV
+260 GRRDITDQPAV

-282 DDAVVVWKKPNGNYH
+282 DDAVVLWKLDNGNYH

-363 PDGERVGYDIYPSLM
+363 PEGERVSYDIYPALM

-387 KVNQALTDVPDS
+387 KVNQALRADVPDS

-412 QEMAD
+412 KDMAA
-417 LHEVLY
+417 LHEALY
-423 QQRHNRGAID
+423 NQRHARGAID
-433 FEEPEAKIIVDD
+433 FEEPEAKIIVDE
-445 KGKPVDIVLRERGT
+445 KGKPVDIVLHSRGT

-470 ANETVAEAYYKK
+470 ANETVAEAYYRKK
-482 HVPFLYRVHETPEA
+482 VPFLYRVHEMPEA

-518 DVKPLDLQKVVTKTL
+518 DIKPLDLQKVVTKTL
-533 GTPEEAVVQMMMLR
+533 GTPEEAVLQMMMLR

-554 SEEPLGHFGIA
+554 SEDPLGHFGIA

-583 VHRMIHTYLEEG
+583 AHRMIHAYLEEG
-595 MGDEVEE
+595 MGDEVKE
-602 HFAGELPEVAEQ
+602 HFKEELPEVADQ

-640 QVGQKFDAVV
+640 QVGNKFEAVV

-669 IHISNLKDDFY
+669 IHISNLKDDYY

-689 TGRGTHKQYKV
+689 TGRATHKKYKV

-705 VVLINANVEQ
+705 VVLTNANVEQ

-735 GQGRNGRGRYRGDR
+735 GMGRRSGDR
-749 NRDNRNGHGGRG
+749 NFKGRSNYGGR
-761 NRDRR
+761 D
-766 KGYSG
+766 KSG
-771 DRQHKVSKN
+771 DRRHKPSRN

-786 GQSSKR
+786 GQSERGNRRR
-792 PR
+792 PNR

>member
-1 MTQNEAA
+1 MVQNETV

-21 RQFTVDQIE
+21 KQFSVDQIE

-40 FTDLIKSLA
+40 FTDLVKALA
-49 TLEHEKKIITDGNGR
+49 YLEQKKQIITDGNGR
-64 YQLTRENT
+64 YQLAQENT

-90 DDEEADDIFIGADNT
+90 DDEEADDVFINSDAT
-105 KLALDGDRVKVKITV
+105 KLALDGDRVKVKITA
-120 GGNPWNGKGPEGE
+120 GGNPWNGKGPEGQVE
-133 VLEIL
+133 EIL
-138 ERGTSSLVGE
+138 ERGASSIVGE
-148 YTPLEDLQVKI
+148 YTPLEDLQAKI

-176 KVYVSDQGIIPQLGD
+176 RVYVSENGLIPQMGD
-191 MVKVTI
+191 MVKVSLKT
-197 KDYPSEDIPD
+197 YPTEDLPD
-207 SMTGA
+207 QMTGA
-212 VVEVIG
+212 VVEIIG

-229 IVAEHDIRVD
+229 IVAEHDIRTE
-239 WPEDALAQANAIP
+239 WPEDALEQANAIP
-252 DHVTDEEK
+252 DHVTEEERHEA
-260 KGRRDIRDQAAV
+260 GRRDITDQPAV

-282 DDAVVVWKKPNGNYH
+282 DDAVVLWKLDNGNYH

-363 PDGERVGYDIYPSLM
+363 PEGERVSYDIYPALM

-387 KVNQALTDVPDS
+387 KVNQALRADVPDS

-412 QEMAD
+412 KDMAA
-417 LHEVLY
+417 LHEALY
-423 QQRHNRGAID
+423 NKRHARGAID
-433 FEEPEAKIIVDD
+433 FEEPEAKIIVDE
-445 KGKPVDIVLRERGT
+445 KGKPVDIVLHSRGT

-470 ANETVAEAYYKK
+470 ANETVAEAYYRKK
-482 HVPFLYRVHETPEA
+482 VPFLYRVHETPEA

-508 FGLNIKADPN
+508 FGLNVKADPN
-518 DVKPLDLQKVVTKTL
+518 DIEPLDLQKVVTKTL
-533 GTPEEAVVQMMMLR
+533 GTPEEAVLQMMLLR

-554 SEEPLGHFGIA
+554 SEDPLGHFGIA

-583 VHRMIHTYLEEG
+583 AHRMIHAYLEEG
-595 MGDEVEE
+595 MGDEVKE
-602 HFAGELPEVAEQ
+602 HFKEELPEVADQ
-614 TSTQERR
+614 TSMQERR

-640 QVGQKFDAVV
+640 QVGNKFEAVI

-669 IHISNLKDDFY
+669 IHISNLKDDYY

-689 TGRGTHKQYKV
+689 TGRATHKKYKV

-705 VVLINANVEQ
+705 VVLTNANVEQ

-735 GQGRNGRGRYRGDR
+735 GMGRRSGDR
-749 NRDNRNGHGGRG
+749 NFKGRSNYGGR
-761 NRDRR
+761 D
-766 KGYSG
+766 KSG
-771 DRQHKVSKN
+771 DRRHKPSRN

-786 GQSSKR
+786 GQSERGNRRR
-792 PR
+792 PNR

>member
-1 MTQNEAA
+1 MAQNETV

-21 RQFTVDQIE
+21 KQFSVDQIE

-40 FTDLIKSLA
+40 FTDLVKALA
-49 TLEHEKKIITDGNGR
+49 YLEQKKQIITDGNGR
-64 YQLTRENT
+64 YQLAQENT

-90 DDEEADDIFIGADNT
+90 DDEEADDVFINSDAT
-105 KLALDGDRVKVKITV
+105 KLALDGDRVKVKITA
-120 GGNPWNGKGPEGE
+120 GGNPWNGKGPEGQVE
-133 VLEIL
+133 EIL
-138 ERGTSSLVGE
+138 ERGASSIVGE

-176 KVYVSDQGIIPQLGD
+176 RVYVSENGLIPQMGD
-191 MVKVTI
+191 MVKVSLKT
-197 KDYPSEDIPD
+197 YPTEDLPD
-207 SMTGA
+207 QMTGA
-212 VVEVIG
+212 VVEIIG

-229 IVAEHDIRVD
+229 IVAEHDIRTE
-239 WPEDALAQANAIP
+239 WPEDALEQANAIP
-252 DHVTDEEK
+252 DHVTEEERHEA
-260 KGRRDIRDQAAV
+260 GRRDITDQPAV

-282 DDAVVVWKKPNGNYH
+282 DDAVVLWKLDNGNYH

-363 PDGERVGYDIYPSLM
+363 PEGERVSYDIYPAVM

-387 KVNQALTDVPDS
+387 KVNQALRADVPDS

-412 QEMAD
+412 KDMAA
-417 LHEVLY
+417 LHEALY
-423 QQRHNRGAID
+423 NQRHARGAID
-433 FEEPEAKIIVDD
+433 FEEPEAKIIVDE
-445 KGKPVDIVLRERGT
+445 KGKPVDIVLHSRGT

-470 ANETVAEAYYKK
+470 ANETVAEAYYRKK
-482 HVPFLYRVHETPEA
+482 VPFLYRVHETPEA

-508 FGLNIKADPN
+508 FGLNVKADPN
-518 DVKPLDLQKVVTKTL
+518 DIKPLDLQKVVTKTL
-533 GTPEEAVVQMMMLR
+533 GTPEEAVLQMMMLR

-554 SEEPLGHFGIA
+554 SEDPLGHFGIA

-583 VHRMIHTYLEEG
+583 AHRMIHAYLEEG
-595 MGDEVEE
+595 MGDEVKE
-602 HFAGELPEVAEQ
+602 HFKEELPEVADQ

-640 QVGQKFDAVV
+640 QVGNKFEAVI

-669 IHISNLKDDFY
+669 IHISNLKDDYY

-689 TGRGTHKQYKV
+689 TGRATHKKYKV

-705 VVLINANVEQ
+705 VVLTNANVEQ

-735 GQGRNGRGRYRGDR
+735 GMGRRSGDR
-749 NRDNRNGHGGRG
+749 NFKGRSNYGGR
-761 NRDRR
+761 D
-766 KGYSG
+766 KSG
-771 DRQHKVSKN
+771 DRRHKPSRN
-780 NRGQRL
+780 NRGQR
-786 GQSSKR
+786 
-792 PR
+792 

>member
-1 MTQNEAA
+1 MAQNETV

-21 RQFTVDQIE
+21 KQFSVDQIE

-40 FTDLIKSLA
+40 FTDLVKALA
-49 TLEHEKKIITDGNGR
+49 YLEQEKQIITDGNGR
-64 YQLTRENT
+64 YQLAQENT

-90 DDEEADDIFIGADNT
+90 DDEEADDVFINSDAT
-105 KLALDGDRVKVKITV
+105 KLALDGDRVKVKITA
-120 GGNPWNGKGPEGE
+120 GGNPWNGKGPEGQVE
-133 VLEIL
+133 EIL
-138 ERGTSSLVGE
+138 ERGASSIVGE

-166 ISTNKKFKKY
+166 IPTNKKFKKY
-176 KVYVSDQGIIPQLGD
+176 RVYVSENGLIPQMGD
-191 MVKVTI
+191 MVKVSLKT
-197 KDYPSEDIPD
+197 YPTEDLPD
-207 SMTGA
+207 QMTGA
-212 VVEVIG
+212 VVEIIG

-229 IVAEHDIRVD
+229 IVAEHDIRTE
-239 WPEDALAQANAIP
+239 WPEDALEQANAIP
-252 DHVTDEEK
+252 DHVTEEERHEA
-260 KGRRDIRDQAAV
+260 GRRDITDQPAV

-282 DDAVVVWKKPNGNYH
+282 DDAVVLWKLDNGNYH

-363 PDGERVGYDIYPSLM
+363 PEGERVSYDIYPAVM

-387 KVNQALTDVPDS
+387 KVNQALRADVPDS

-412 QEMAD
+412 KDMAA
-417 LHEVLY
+417 LHEALY
-423 QQRHNRGAID
+423 KQRHARGSID
-433 FEEPEAKIIVDD
+433 FEEPEAKIIVDE
-445 KGKPVDIVLRERGT
+445 KGKPVDIVLHSRGT

-470 ANETVAEAYYKK
+470 ANETVAEAYYRKK
-482 HVPFLYRVHETPEA
+482 VPFLYRVHETPEA
-496 DRITRF
+496 DRISRF

-508 FGLNIKADPN
+508 FGLNVKADPN
-518 DVKPLDLQKVVTKTL
+518 DIKPLDLQKVVTKTL
-533 GTPEEAVVQMMMLR
+533 GTSEESVVQMMMLR

-554 SEEPLGHFGIA
+554 SEDPLGHFGIA

-583 VHRMIHTYLEEG
+583 AHRMIHAYLEEG
-595 MGDEVEE
+595 MGDEVKE
-602 HFAGELPEVAEQ
+602 HFKEELPEVADQ

-640 QVGQKFDAVV
+640 QVGNKFEAVV

-669 IHISNLKDDFY
+669 IHISNLKDDYY
-680 SYDEKTMTL
+680 SYDEKSMTL
-689 TGRGTHKQYKV
+689 TGRTTHKKYKV

-705 VVLINANVEQ
+705 VVLTNANVEQ

-735 GQGRNGRGRYRGDR
+735 GMVRRNGDR
-749 NRDNRNGHGGRG
+749 NFKGRRNYGGRDKSG
-761 NRDRR
+761 ERR
-766 KGYSG
+766 
-771 DRQHKVSKN
+771 HKPSRS

-786 GQSSKR
+786 GQSEKGNRRR
-792 PR
+792 PNR

>member
-1 MTQNEAA
+1 MVQNETV
-8 LAGVLEI
+8 LGGVLEI

-21 RQFTVDQIE
+21 KQFSVDQIE

-40 FTDLIKSLA
+40 FTDLVKALA
-49 TLEHEKKIITDGNGR
+49 YLEQKKQIITDGNGR
-64 YQLTRENT
+64 YQLAQENT

-90 DDEEADDIFIGADNT
+90 DDEEADDVFINSDAT
-105 KLALDGDRVKVKITV
+105 KLALDGDRVKVKITA
-120 GGNPWNGKGPEGE
+120 GGNPWNGKGPEGQVE
-133 VLEIL
+133 EIL
-138 ERGTSSLVGE
+138 ERGASSIVGE
-148 YTPLEDLQVKI
+148 YTPLEDLQAKI

-176 KVYVSDQGIIPQLGD
+176 RVYVSENGLIPQMGD
-191 MVKVTI
+191 MVKVSLKT
-197 KDYPSEDIPD
+197 YPTEDLPD
-207 SMTGA
+207 QMTGA
-212 VVEVIG
+212 VVEIIG

-229 IVAEHDIRVD
+229 IVAEHDIRTE
-239 WPEDALAQANAIP
+239 WPEDALEQANAIP
-252 DHVTDEEK
+252 DHVTEEERHEA
-260 KGRRDIRDQAAV
+260 GRRDITDQPAV

-282 DDAVVVWKKPNGNYH
+282 DDAVVLWKLDNGNYH

-363 PDGERVGYDIYPSLM
+363 PEGERVSYDIYPAVM

-387 KVNQALTDVPDS
+387 KVNQALRADVPDS

-412 QEMAD
+412 KDMAA
-417 LHEVLY
+417 LHEALY
-423 QQRHNRGAID
+423 NKRHARGAID
-433 FEEPEAKIIVDD
+433 FEEPEAKIIVDE
-445 KGKPVDIVLRERGT
+445 KGKPVDIVLHSRGT

-470 ANETVAEAYYKK
+470 ANETVAEAYYRKK
-482 HVPFLYRVHETPEA
+482 VPFLYRVHETPEA

-508 FGLNIKADPN
+508 FGLNVKADPN
-518 DVKPLDLQKVVTKTL
+518 DIEPLDLQKVVTKTL
-533 GTPEEAVVQMMMLR
+533 GTPEEAVLQMMLLR

-554 SEEPLGHFGIA
+554 SEDPLGHFGIA

-583 VHRMIHTYLEEG
+583 AHRMIHAYLEEG
-595 MGDEVEE
+595 MGDEVKE
-602 HFAGELPEVAEQ
+602 HFKEELPEVADQ
-614 TSTQERR
+614 TSMQERR

-640 QVGQKFDAVV
+640 QVGNKFEAVI

-669 IHISNLKDDFY
+669 IHISNLKDDYY

-689 TGRGTHKQYKV
+689 TGRATHKKYKV

-705 VVLINANVEQ
+705 VVLTNANVEQ

-735 GQGRNGRGRYRGDR
+735 GMGRRSGDR
-749 NRDNRNGHGGRG
+749 NFKGRSNYGGR
-761 NRDRR
+761 D
-766 KGYSG
+766 KSG
-771 DRQHKVSKN
+771 DRRHKPSRN

-786 GQSSKR
+786 GQSERGNRRR
-792 PR
+792 PNR

>member
-1 MTQNEAA
+1 MAQNETV

-21 RQFTVDQIE
+21 KQFSVDQIE

-40 FTDLIKSLA
+40 FTDLVKALA
-49 TLEHEKKIITDGNGR
+49 YLEQKKQIITDGNGR
-64 YQLTRENT
+64 YQLAQENT

-90 DDEEADDIFIGADNT
+90 DDEEADDVFINSDAT
-105 KLALDGDRVKVKITV
+105 KLALDGDRVKVKITA
-120 GGNPWNGKGPEGE
+120 GGNPWNGKGPEGQVE
-133 VLEIL
+133 EIL
-138 ERGTSSLVGE
+138 ERGASSIVGE

-176 KVYVSDQGIIPQLGD
+176 RVYVSENGLIPQMGD
-191 MVKVTI
+191 MVKVSLKT
-197 KDYPSEDIPD
+197 YPTEDLPD
-207 SMTGA
+207 QMTGA
-212 VVEVIG
+212 VVEIIG

-229 IVAEHDIRVD
+229 IVAEHDIRTE
-239 WPEDALAQANAIP
+239 WPEDALEQANAIP
-252 DHVTDEEK
+252 DHVTEEERHEA
-260 KGRRDIRDQAAV
+260 GRRDITDQPAV

-282 DDAVVVWKKPNGNYH
+282 DDAVVLWKLDNGNYH

-363 PDGERVGYDIYPSLM
+363 PEGERVSYDIYPAVM

-387 KVNQALTDVPDS
+387 KVNQALRADVPDS

-412 QEMAD
+412 KDMAA
-417 LHEVLY
+417 LHEALY
-423 QQRHNRGAID
+423 NQRHARGAID
-433 FEEPEAKIIVDD
+433 FEEPEAKIIVDE
-445 KGKPVDIVLRERGT
+445 KGKPVDIVLHSRGT

-470 ANETVAEAYYKK
+470 ANETVAEAYYRKK
-482 HVPFLYRVHETPEA
+482 VPFLYRVHETPEA

-508 FGLNIKADPN
+508 FGLNVKADPN
-518 DVKPLDLQKVVTKTL
+518 DIKPLDLQKVVTKTL
-533 GTPEEAVVQMMMLR
+533 GTPEEAVLQMMLLR

-554 SEEPLGHFGIA
+554 SEDPLGHFGIA

-583 VHRMIHTYLEEG
+583 AHRMIHAYLEEG
-595 MGDEVEE
+595 MGDEVKE
-602 HFAGELPEVAEQ
+602 HFKEELPEVADQ

-640 QVGQKFDAVV
+640 QVGNKFEAVI

-669 IHISNLKDDFY
+669 IHISNLKDDYY

-689 TGRGTHKQYKV
+689 TGRATHKKYKV

-705 VVLINANVEQ
+705 VVLTNANVEQ

-735 GQGRNGRGRYRGDR
+735 GMGRRSGDR
-749 NRDNRNGHGGRG
+749 NFKGRSNYGGR
-761 NRDRR
+761 D
-766 KGYSG
+766 KSG
-771 DRQHKVSKN
+771 DRRHKPSRN

-786 GQSSKR
+786 GQSERGNRRR
-792 PR
+792 PNR

>member
-1 MTQNEAA
+1 MAQNETV

-21 RQFTVDQIE
+21 KQFSVDQIE

-40 FTDLIKSLA
+40 FTDLVKALA
-49 TLEHEKKIITDGNGR
+49 YLEQKKQIITDGNGR
-64 YQLTRENT
+64 YQLAQENT

-90 DDEEADDIFIGADNT
+90 DDEEADDVFINSDAT
-105 KLALDGDRVKVKITV
+105 KLALDGDRVKVKITA
-120 GGNPWNGKGPEGE
+120 GGNPWNGKGPEGQVE
-133 VLEIL
+133 EIL
-138 ERGTSSLVGE
+138 ERGASSIVGE
-148 YTPLEDLQVKI
+148 YTPLEDLQAKI

-176 KVYVSDQGIIPQLGD
+176 RVYVSENGLIPQMGD
-191 MVKVTI
+191 MVKVSLKT
-197 KDYPSEDIPD
+197 YPTEDLPD
-207 SMTGA
+207 QMTGA
-212 VVEVIG
+212 VVEIIG

-229 IVAEHDIRVD
+229 IVAEHDIRTE
-239 WPEDALAQANAIP
+239 WPEDALEQANAIP
-252 DHVTDEEK
+252 DHVTEEERHEA
-260 KGRRDIRDQAAV
+260 GRRDITDQPAV

-282 DDAVVVWKKPNGNYH
+282 DDAVVLWKLDNGNYH

-363 PDGERVGYDIYPSLM
+363 PDGERVSYDIYPAVM

-387 KVNQALTDVPDS
+387 KVNQALRADVPDS

-412 QEMAD
+412 KDMAA
-417 LHEVLY
+417 LHEALY
-423 QQRHNRGAID
+423 NKRHARGAID
-433 FEEPEAKIIVDD
+433 FEEPEAKIIVDE
-445 KGKPVDIVLRERGT
+445 KGKPVDIVLHSRGT

-470 ANETVAEAYYKK
+470 ANETVAEAYYRKK
-482 HVPFLYRVHETPEA
+482 VPFLYRVHETPEA

-508 FGLNIKADPN
+508 FGLNVKADPN
-518 DVKPLDLQKVVTKTL
+518 DIKPLDLQKVVTKTL
-533 GTPEEAVVQMMMLR
+533 GTPEEAVLQMMMLR

-554 SEEPLGHFGIA
+554 SEDPLGHFGIA

-583 VHRMIHTYLEEG
+583 AHRMIHAYLEEG
-595 MGDEVEE
+595 MGDEVKE
-602 HFAGELPEVAEQ
+602 HFKEELPEVADQ

-640 QVGQKFDAVV
+640 QVGNKFEAVI

-669 IHISNLKDDFY
+669 IHISNLKDDYY

-689 TGRGTHKQYKV
+689 TGRATHKKYKV

-705 VVLINANVEQ
+705 VVLTNANVEQ

-735 GQGRNGRGRYRGDR
+735 GMGRRSGDR
-749 NRDNRNGHGGRG
+749 NFKGRSNYGGR
-761 NRDRR
+761 D
-766 KGYSG
+766 KSG
-771 DRQHKVSKN
+771 DRRHKPSRN

-786 GQSSKR
+786 GQSERGNRRR
-792 PR
+792 PNR

>member
-1 MTQNEAA
+1 MAQNETV

-21 RQFTVDQIE
+21 KQFSVDQIE

-40 FTDLIKSLA
+40 FTDLVKALA
-49 TLEHEKKIITDGNGR
+49 YLEQKKQIITDGNGR
-64 YQLTRENT
+64 YQLAQENT

-90 DDEEADDIFIGADNT
+90 DDEEADDVFINSDAT
-105 KLALDGDRVKVKITV
+105 KLALDGDRVKVKITA
-120 GGNPWNGKGPEGE
+120 GGNPWNGKGPEGQVE
-133 VLEIL
+133 EIL
-138 ERGTSSLVGE
+138 ERGASSIVGE

-176 KVYVSDQGIIPQLGD
+176 RVYVSENGLIPQMGD
-191 MVKVTI
+191 MVKVSLKT
-197 KDYPSEDIPD
+197 YPTEDLPD
-207 SMTGA
+207 QMTGA
-212 VVEVIG
+212 VVEIIG

-229 IVAEHDIRVD
+229 IVAEHDIRTE
-239 WPEDALAQANAIP
+239 WPEDALEQANAIP
-252 DHVTDEEK
+252 DHVTEEERHEA
-260 KGRRDIRDQAAV
+260 GRRDITDQPAV

-282 DDAVVVWKKPNGNYH
+282 DDAVVLWKLDNGNYH

-363 PDGERVGYDIYPSLM
+363 PEGERVSYDIYPALM

-387 KVNQALTDVPDS
+387 KVNQALRADVPDS

-412 QEMAD
+412 KDMAA
-417 LHEVLY
+417 LHEALY
-423 QQRHNRGAID
+423 NQRHARGAID
-433 FEEPEAKIIVDD
+433 FEEPEAKIIVDE
-445 KGKPVDIVLRERGT
+445 KGKPVDIVLHSRGT

-470 ANETVAEAYYKK
+470 ANETVAEAYYRKK
-482 HVPFLYRVHETPEA
+482 VPFLYRVHETPEA

-508 FGLNIKADPN
+508 FGLNVKADPN
-518 DVKPLDLQKVVTKTL
+518 DIKPLDLQKVVTKTL
-533 GTPEEAVVQMMMLR
+533 GTPEEAVLQMMMLR

-554 SEEPLGHFGIA
+554 SEDPLGHFGIA

-583 VHRMIHTYLEEG
+583 AHRMIHAYLEEG
-595 MGDEVEE
+595 MGDDVKE
-602 HFAGELPEVAEQ
+602 HFKEELPEVADQ

-640 QVGQKFDAVV
+640 QVGNKFEAVI

-669 IHISNLKDDFY
+669 IHISNLKDDYY

-689 TGRGTHKQYKV
+689 TGRATHKKYKV

-705 VVLINANVEQ
+705 VVLTNANVEQ

-735 GQGRNGRGRYRGDR
+735 GMGRRSGDR
-749 NRDNRNGHGGRG
+749 NFKGRSNYGGR
-761 NRDRR
+761 D
-766 KGYSG
+766 KSG
-771 DRQHKVSKN
+771 DRRHKPSRN

-786 GQSSKR
+786 GQSERGNRRR
-792 PR
+792 PNR

>member
-1 MTQNEAA
+1 MAQNETV

-21 RQFTVDQIE
+21 KQFSVDQIE

-40 FTDLIKSLA
+40 FTDLVKALA
-49 TLEHEKKIITDGNGR
+49 YLEQEKQIITDGNGR
-64 YQLTRENT
+64 YQLAKENT

-90 DDEEADDIFIGADNT
+90 DDEEADDVFINSDAT
-105 KLALDGDRVKVKITV
+105 KLALDGDRVKVKITA
-120 GGNPWNGKGPEGE
+120 GGNPWNGKGPEGQVE
-133 VLEIL
+133 EIL
-138 ERGTSSLVGE
+138 ERGASSIVGE

-166 ISTNKKFKKY
+166 IPTNKKFKKY
-176 KVYVSDQGIIPQLGD
+176 RVYVSENGLIPQMGD
-191 MVKVTI
+191 MVKVSLKT
-197 KDYPSEDIPD
+197 YPTEDLPD
-207 SMTGA
+207 QMTGA
-212 VVEVIG
+212 VVEIIG

-229 IVAEHDIRVD
+229 IVAEHDIRTE
-239 WPEDALAQANAIP
+239 WPEDALEQANAIP
-252 DHVTDEEK
+252 DHVTEEERHEA
-260 KGRRDIRDQAAV
+260 GRRDITDQSAV

-282 DDAVVVWKKPNGNYH
+282 DDAVVLWKLDNGNYH

-363 PDGERVGYDIYPSLM
+363 PEGERVSYDIYPAVM

-387 KVNQALTDVPDS
+387 KVNQALRADVPDS

-412 QEMAD
+412 KDMAA
-417 LHEVLY
+417 LHEALY
-423 QQRHNRGAID
+423 KQRHARGSID
-433 FEEPEAKIIVDD
+433 FEEPEAKIIVDE
-445 KGKPVDIVLRERGT
+445 KGKPVDIVLHSRGT

-470 ANETVAEAYYKK
+470 ANETVAEAYYRKK
-482 HVPFLYRVHETPEA
+482 VPFLYRVHETPEA

-508 FGLNIKADPN
+508 FGLNVKADPN
-518 DVKPLDLQKVVTKTL
+518 DIKPMDLQKVVTKTL
-533 GTPEEAVVQMMMLR
+533 GTPEEEVLQMMMLR

-554 SEEPLGHFGIA
+554 SEDPLGHFGIA

-583 VHRMIHTYLEEG
+583 AHRMIHAYLEEG
-595 MGDEVEE
+595 MGDEVKE
-602 HFAGELPEVAEQ
+602 HFKEELPEVADQ

-640 QVGQKFDAVV
+640 QVGNKFEAVV

-669 IHISNLKDDFY
+669 IHISNLKDDYY

-689 TGRGTHKQYKV
+689 TGRATHKKYKV

-705 VVLINANVEQ
+705 VVLTNANVEQ

-735 GQGRNGRGRYRGDR
+735 GMGRRSGDR
-749 NRDNRNGHGGRG
+749 NFKGRSNYGGR
-761 NRDRR
+761 D
-766 KGYSG
+766 KSG
-771 DRQHKVSKN
+771 DRRHKPSRN

-786 GQSSKR
+786 GQSERGNRRR
-792 PR
+792 PNR

>member
-1 MTQNEAA
+1 MAQNETV

-21 RQFTVDQIE
+21 KQFSVDQIE

-40 FTDLIKSLA
+40 FTDLVKALA
-49 TLEHEKKIITDGNGR
+49 YLEQKKQIITDGNGR
-64 YQLTRENT
+64 YQLAQENT

-90 DDEEADDIFIGADNT
+90 DDEEADDVFINSDAT
-105 KLALDGDRVKVKITV
+105 KLALDGDRVKVKITA
-120 GGNPWNGKGPEGE
+120 GGNPWNGKGPEGQVE
-133 VLEIL
+133 GIL
-138 ERGTSSLVGE
+138 EHGASSIVGE

-176 KVYVSDQGIIPQLGD
+176 RVYVSENGLIPQMGD
-191 MVKVTI
+191 MVKVSLKT
-197 KDYPSEDIPD
+197 YPTEDLPD
-207 SMTGA
+207 QMTGA
-212 VVEVIG
+212 VVEIIG

-229 IVAEHDIRVD
+229 IVAEHDIRTE
-239 WPEDALAQANAIP
+239 WPEDALEQANAIP
-252 DHVTDEEK
+252 DHVTEEERHEA
-260 KGRRDIRDQAAV
+260 GRRDITDQPAV

-282 DDAVVVWKKPNGNYH
+282 DDAVVLWKLDNGNYH

-363 PDGERVGYDIYPSLM
+363 PEGERVSYDIYPALM

-387 KVNQALTDVPDS
+387 KVNQALRADVPDS

-412 QEMAD
+412 KDMAA
-417 LHEVLY
+417 LHEALY
-423 QQRHNRGAID
+423 NQRHARGAID
-433 FEEPEAKIIVDD
+433 FEEPEAKIIVDE
-445 KGKPVDIVLRERGT
+445 KGKPVDIVLHSRGT

-470 ANETVAEAYYKK
+470 ANETVAEAYYRKK
-482 HVPFLYRVHETPEA
+482 VPFLYRVHETPEA

-508 FGLNIKADPN
+508 FGLNVKADPN
-518 DVKPLDLQKVVTKTL
+518 DIKPLDLQKVVTKTL
-533 GTPEEAVVQMMMLR
+533 GTPEEAVLQMMMLR

-554 SEEPLGHFGIA
+554 SEDPLGHFGIA

-583 VHRMIHTYLEEG
+583 AHRMIHAYLEEG
-595 MGDEVEE
+595 MGDEVKE
-602 HFAGELPEVAEQ
+602 HFKEELPEVADQ

-640 QVGQKFDAVV
+640 QVGNKFEAVV

-669 IHISNLKDDFY
+669 IHISNLKDDYY

-689 TGRGTHKQYKV
+689 TGRATHKKYKV

-705 VVLINANVEQ
+705 VVLTNANVEQ

-735 GQGRNGRGRYRGDR
+735 GMGRRSGDR
-749 NRDNRNGHGGRG
+749 NFKGRSNYGGR
-761 NRDRR
+761 D
-766 KGYSG
+766 KSG
-771 DRQHKVSKN
+771 DRRHKPSRN

-786 GQSSKR
+786 GQSERGNRRR
-792 PR
+792 PNR